1 MTMQLWPRLRGSE
14 ADFTDRFGGE
24 RGNRFRRAFHEG
36 DPVADAL
43 FADPTARATHMKQLR
58 AALAAGAAADDDAP
72 AVRAFLTDMTDS
84 LADADWDLIAR
95 ARRIILSI
103 PILDHSVAL
112 GPGSLT
118 NTYSSPAIATV
129 LTATGRL
136 VDGALRRLTDTRNWL
151 YHLYFEDALK
161 PGGGGFE
168 HTGMVRAMHAFSRA
182 QHRSRGGG
190 GGTED
195 YGEPINAI
203 DMLRTW
209 FDFTYVPYR
218 GLDGM
223 GYSLTVEQLR
233 DVYGFWRAVGGL
245 LGIPKDLL
253 EGLEDHESSQ
263 PMVEAITAVA
273 GTPNADSR
281 ALVDALV
288 DAVSQQLGLVL
299 GLPVARLR
307 ERTEAQIRMIHG
319 DQVADQLEIPRRSI
333 QVAESLHVPTV
344 RQRFAL
350 LQQVPEAL
358 EHEIAT
364 NQALIVQLLEATE
377 DGGSAYETAPSAAAG
392 AVA

>member
-1 MTMQLWPRLRGSE
+1 MTQQQWPRERGSE
-14 ADFTDRFGGE
+14 IDFIHRFGQERADRF
-24 RGNRFRRAFHEG
+24 RQAFHEG

-43 FADPTARATHMKQLR
+43 FADPASRGTHMKQLR

-72 AVRAFLTDMTDS
+72 AVRAFIADMTDS
-84 LADADWDLIAR
+84 LTDVDWDVIAR
-95 ARRIILSI
+95 ARRVILSI

-118 NTYSSPAIATV
+118 HTYSSPAIATV

-190 GGTED
+190 PEA
-195 YGEPINAI
+195 YGEPINSI

-209 FDFTYVPYR
+209 FDFTFVPYR

-223 GYSLTVEQLR
+223 GYSLTDDQIR
-233 DVYGFWRAVGGL
+233 DVYRFWHAVGGL
-245 LGIPKDLL
+245 LGIPSDLL
-253 EGLEDHESSQ
+253 EGMDDHASSEE
-263 PMVEAITAVA
+263 VVDAIRAVA
-273 GTPNADSR
+273 GTPNADSQ

-288 DAVSQQLGLVL
+288 DAVSDQLGLVL
-299 GLPVARLR
+299 QLPVGPLR

-319 DQVADQLEIPRRSI
+319 DEIADRLEVPRRSI
-333 QVAESLHVPTV
+333 QVAEALHVPTV
-344 RQRFAL
+344 RQRFAF
-350 LQQVPEAL
+350 LQQLPEAL
-358 EHEIAT
+358 EQEIAT
-364 NQALIVQLLEATE
+364 NQGMIVKLLEMTE
-377 DGGSAYETAPSAAAG
+377 DGESAYEKAPAASAGAAA
-392 AVA
+392 

>member
-1 MTMQLWPRLRGSE
+1 MTAQPWPRLRGSE
-14 ADFTDRFGGE
+14 AEFTDRFGEELGD
-24 RGNRFRRAFHEG
+24 RFRRAFHEG
-36 DPVADAL
+36 DPVADDL
-43 FADPTARATHMKQLR
+43 FADPATRAAHMKQLR
-58 AALAAGAAADDDAP
+58 AALATGAAASDDAP
-72 AVRAFLTDMTDS
+72 AVRAFLADMTDS
-84 LADADWDLIAR
+84 LADVDWELVAR
-95 ARRIILSI
+95 ARRVILSI

-182 QHRSRGGG
+182 QHRIRGDGNH
-190 GGTED
+190 D
-195 YGEPINAI
+195 FGEPINAI

-223 GYSLTVEQLR
+223 GYSLSTEQLH

-245 LGIPKDLL
+245 LGIPADLL
-253 EGLEDHESSQ
+253 EGLDDHESSQ

-281 ALVDALV
+281 ALVGALV

-299 GLPVARLR
+299 GLPVEPLR

-319 DQVADQLEIPRRSI
+319 DQIADWLEIPRRSI
-333 QVAESLHVPTV
+333 QVAEALHVPTV

-350 LQQVPEAL
+350 LQQVPDVL
-358 EHEIAT
+358 EQETAT
-364 NQALIVQLLEATE
+364 NQGLIVQLLEATE
-377 DGGSAYETAPSAAAG
+377 DGGSAYETAPTAAAEAG
-392 AVA
+392 A